1 MAPFSLHLLPPRPLL
16 PTLAASH
23 KMRMH
28 IANLQLATCYGNT
41 DTGTDTGASTVD
53 CLVGRLAVWPV
64 GWLVGWF
71 VGCSVGNWA
80 VNFNYCQA
88 DDYTLHSA
96 DRRS

>member
-1 MAPFSLHLLPPRPLL
+1 
-16 PTLAASH
+16 
-23 KMRMH
+23 MRMH

-41 DTGTDTGASTVD
+41 DTGTDTGAATVD

-64 GWLVGWF
+64 GWL

>member
-1 MAPFSLHLLPPRPLL
+1 MALFSLHLPRSPLFSPLL
-16 PTLAASH
+16 LHRIKCVCILPTCNS
-23 KMRMH
+23 
-28 IANLQLATCYGNT
+28 QLATAT
-41 DTGTDTGASTVD
+41 QTQAQTVGQIQ
-53 CLVGRLAVWPV
+53 LLLTV
-64 GWLVGWF
+64 WLVDWLFGRF

>member
-1 MAPFSLHLLPPRPLL
+1 MAPFSLHLPHLRTLL

-41 DTGTDTGASTVD
+41 DTDTDTGAATVD

-64 GWLVGWF
+64 GWLAGWLVRWLF
-71 VGCSVGNWA
+71 GW
-80 VNFNYCQA
+80 
-88 DDYTLHSA
+88 
-96 DRRS
+96 

>member
-1 MAPFSLHLLPPRPLL
+1 MAPFSIAPTPQSPLF

-41 DTGTDTGASTVD
+41 DTDSGAATATVD

-64 GWLVGWF
+64 GWLAGWLVRWLF
-71 VGCSVGNWA
+71 GW
-80 VNFNYCQA
+80 
-88 DDYTLHSA
+88 
-96 DRRS
+96 